1 MEKIILKPA
10 HTDERGV
17 ITDLLQ
23 DEMINAVT
31 IVSFAK
37 GAVRANHYHK
47 ETFQWNYV
55 LSGTIKIVTQL
66 AYQAKVETILKT
78 GDFVVTMPN
87 ESHALTAVE
96 DSVIL
101 VLTKGPRGGTNYE
114 SDTFRLNNPL

>member
-23 DEMINAVT
+23 NETINAVT
-31 IVSFAK
+31 LISFAK

-47 ETFQWNYV
+47 QTYQWNYV
-55 LSGTIKIVTQL
+55 LSGIIKIVTQFNN
-66 AYQAKVETILKT
+66 QAKVETILKT
-78 GDFVVTMPN
+78 GDLVVTMPY

-96 DSVIL
+96 KSELL
-101 VLTKGPRGGTNYE
+101 VLTKGPRAGDNYE
-114 SDTFRLNNPL
+114 SDTFRLSDPL